1 MNLKYYY
8 WYFTN
13 AIPHRVCD
21 DIITYGNSKKE
32 KIATIGRLTENDLNE
47 NSIKDL
53 KKQRDSSVTW
63 LTDLWIWNEIFP
75 YIETANKKAGWNFQ
89 LEHPEDFQFT
99 KYKLNQFYDWH
110 CDSWDEPYS
119 DPKNKTTYG
128 RIRKLSVS
136 VCLNDGSE
144 YKGGELEFKPLH
156 PNEQKIHVCDQI
168 LSKGSLVVF
177 PSFVPHRVKPVTEGE
192 RYSLVMWNLGNPFV

>member
-8 WYFTN
+8 WYFTSV
-13 AIPHRVCD
+13 IPHRICD
-21 DIITYGNSKKE
+21 DIISYGNSKKE
-32 KIATIGRLTENDLNE
+32 KIATIGHINENDLNE
-47 NSIKDL
+47 DTIKDL
-53 KKQRDSSVTW
+53 KKQRDSNVTW

-75 YIETANKKAGWNFQ
+75 YIEIANKNAGWNFQ

-119 DPKNKTTYG
+119 DPKNGTTYG

-136 VCLNDGSE
+136 VCLNDASE
-144 YKGGELEFKPLH
+144 YKGGELEFRPPH

-168 LSKGSLVVF
+168 LPKGSLVVF